1 MQAFQKAAVMFCL
14 SCICAE
20 MVTLLTGSGW
30 ARRCIKALAGLYIL
44 VVLLRVFPTAGT
56 ELQKMTVPAQD
67 PVELPSA
74 DVQILEQA
82 ESRLERSLEAECL
95 EQFGVKIELQV
106 TLEQNDK
113 TVRAVRA
120 VMTVPGGSTDLPR
133 CRDAAEY
140 LRQRLDTE
148 VEIRTGED
156 AD

>member
-1 MQAFQKAAVMFCL
+1 M
-14 SCICAE
+14 
-20 MVTLLTGSGW
+20 
-30 ARRCIKALAGLYIL
+30 
-44 VVLLRVFPTAGT
+44 
-56 ELQKMTVPAQD
+56 
-67 PVELPSA
+67 
-74 DVQILEQA
+74 
-82 ESRLERSLEAECL
+82 
-95 EQFGVKIELQV
+95 KIELQV
-106 TLEQNDK
+106 TLEQNEK